1 MIMKP
6 TPFAALRVV
15 ALVALV
21 AHLSSC
27 SRGAQS
33 RATDSSAAA
42 STAQSA
48 PSQAADTQPSQ
59 PPAQSSPS
67 KSTPVQLPATKPGL
81 SVAQAEITLERGPCM
96 GMCPVYKVV
105 LKGDGTVVFEG
116 KQGVDSVGRFTG
128 RVSTEKVAALV
139 RAFEQ
144 KNYFSLADRYAY
156 GEAKCS
162 PYIAD
167 FPGAITSIKLAGRT
181 KRVEHDP
188 GCPNAPA
195 ALTEIEKQ
203 IDETAETSRWIGRR

>member
-1 MIMKP
+1 MIGKS
-6 TPFAALRVV
+6 TSFAALRVV
-15 ALVALV
+15 ALVALG

-33 RATDSSAAA
+33 GATDSSVAAA
-42 STAQSA
+42 PAQTA
-48 PSQAADTQPSQ
+48 PSQAADSQPTQ
-59 PPAQSSPS
+59 PPAQSSPG
-67 KSTPVQLPATKPGL
+67 KSTPVQVPATKPGL

-105 LKGDGTVVFEG
+105 LKGDGAVVFEG

-128 RVSTEKVAALV
+128 RVSPEKVAALV
-139 RAFEQ
+139 RSIEQ
-144 KNYFSLADRYAY
+144 KNYFSLDDRYLY

-195 ALTEIEKQ
+195 ALAEIEKQ
-203 IDETAETSRWIGRR
+203 IDATAATSRWIGRR